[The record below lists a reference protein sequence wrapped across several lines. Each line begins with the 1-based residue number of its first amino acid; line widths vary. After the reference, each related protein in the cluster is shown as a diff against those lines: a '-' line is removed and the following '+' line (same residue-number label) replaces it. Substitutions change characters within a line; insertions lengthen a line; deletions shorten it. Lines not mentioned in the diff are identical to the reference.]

1 MPESVKRVQVF
12 VNRRRSLRVPRC
24 PLWGPSQEPPSF
36 KHGLNNTGAP
46 MLTFKGFRR
55 PTAKL
60 AMPHVPNLDISIAGT
75 ELEAGGAQTVYVI
88 QARAP
93 AS

>member
-1 MPESVKRVQVF
+1 MQRASKRVQVLF
-12 VNRRRSLRVPRC
+12 AQCSALPPVWSTQVKNRRV
-24 PLWGPSQEPPSF
+24 F

-55 PTAKL
+55 STAKL

-75 ELEAGGAQTVYVI
+75 ELDVGGAQTVYVL
-88 QARAP
+88 QVRPPAP
-93 AS
+93 S